1 MPSNSY
7 FIARNYGQ
15 NPTPGR
21 RIVQLG
27 ANVIGYYGNMIVEL
41 SGYGVVPAA
50 ANAAT
55 AHMAGMIVDGLTSSS
70 LPVDNTGG
78 ADGALSVVVDSFD
91 VAFANDGTHPCS
103 QADVGNKVYASSG
116 TTISNNSADGPPA
129 GKLIG
134 YNASDVQGR
143 PCLVALECMRT
154 AA

>member
-1 MPSNSY
+1 MPSTSF

-21 RIVQLG
+21 RAVALG
-27 ANVIGYYGNMIVEL
+27 TNVITYFGNMIVEL
-41 SGYGVVPAA
+41 NGYGVVPAA

-55 AHMAGMIVDGLTSSS
+55 AHMAGIVIDGL
-70 LPVDNTGG
+70 PADNTGG
-78 ADGALSVVVDSFD
+78 ADGAISVIVDSFD

-116 TTISNNSADGPPA
+116 TTISNNSADGPVA

-134 YNASDVQGR
+134 YNPSDVQGR

-154 AA
+154 SA